1 MEKYHIR
8 CCFDRKPCDLK
19 PLVIAKTGESWWE
32 EGDKHFPNLWAP
44 ISEMKYIENWLS
56 GLGLSYITP
65 KLKANG
71 ITTPKKLALLS
82 LRDIYEVV
90 GVEDAED
97 RKKLYFLIQ
106 RLQTV
111 SELRGMQWTDQVF
124 NLFIHWSLSFS
135 RLTYIRNIQKRT
147 YTTLFYL

>member
-1 MEKYHIR
+1 MRYI
-8 CCFDRKPCDLK
+8 D
-19 PLVIAKTGESWWE
+19 SW
-32 EGDKHFPNLWAP
+32 LT
-44 ISEMKYIENWLS
+44 
-56 GLGLSYITP
+56 GLGLDYIIP

-82 LRDIYEVV
+82 LRDMYEVV

-111 SELRGMQWTDQVF
+111 GLLVGRFCREKTFYHGPFRMCNPF
-124 NLFIHWSLSFS
+124 LFPCPSPHLCSTVSVCFPMSIDRF
-135 RLTYIRNIQKRT
+135 
-147 YTTLFYL
+147 